1 MKPGRYSAG
10 DTVRITT
17 LEQTGII
24 KRVLNNGRYEIA
36 IGSFTTICVERDLTG
51 TAKKPLPST
60 AQPSLHAYQ
69 KKPSVERTID
79 LHGLTAS
86 DAECALETWLNNLIL
101 RDGKQG
107 RIIHGLGTGVVQR
120 VTHAVLSR
128 YAAVR
133 SFKINPSNPGET
145 LVYL

>member
-1 MKPGRYSAG
+1 MKPGRYSVG
-10 DTVRITT
+10 DTVRVTT
-17 LEQTGII
+17 LEQTGVI
-24 KRVLNNGRYEIA
+24 KRALNNGRYEVA
-36 IGSFTTICVERDLTG
+36 FGSFTTICAERDLTG
-51 TAKKPLPST
+51 TQKKTLPSS
-60 AQPSLHAYQ
+60 AHPNLHAYQ
-69 KKPSVERTID
+69 KKPSVDQTID
-79 LHGLTAS
+79 LHGLTAN
-86 DAECALETWLNNLIL
+86 DAEYALETWLNNLIL

-133 SFKINPSNPGET
+133 AFKINPSNPGET